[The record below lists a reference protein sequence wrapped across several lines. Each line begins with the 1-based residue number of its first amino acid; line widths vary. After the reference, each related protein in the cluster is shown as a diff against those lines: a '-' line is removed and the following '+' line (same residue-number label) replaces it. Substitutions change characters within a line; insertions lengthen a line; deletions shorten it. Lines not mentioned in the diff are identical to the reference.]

1 MNKYT
6 ITAILVNVDDF
17 YTVIFE
23 NYYVELALR
32 YDLIER
38 MSKEYVKLIILLS
51 ILKSSFN

>member
-6 ITAILVNVDDF
+6 ITAILMNVDDF

-23 NYYVELALR
+23 NCYVELALR

-51 ILKSSFN
+51 IFKSSFN